1 MLRITILM
9 FMKEIT
15 IIFKILSMLFQT
27 NLIVKGIIKTN
38 NHTINSLSSWVTMIS
53 NNYLKISKTFTAI
66 MDSKIIN
73 KNSMLVKKMDILIL
87 ITQIFKATIDQT
99 NKETTSFIRAI
110 NSISRTKVSDNR
122 LNSKGNR
129 LIQLQWTILIFLVT
143 IRINSISKTINNS
156 THSLKIFLNQT
167 WVDATI
173 RWLKTTIIFI
183 RISWV
188 SLSKGTHILTF
199 QVRIKALKRK
209 RIIITKRARIIQR
222 KIEFKIIWIKI
233 NLV

>member
-27 NLIVKGIIKTN
+27 NLITKGIIKTN

-66 MDSKIIN
+66 TDSKIIN

-173 RWLKTTIIFI
+173 RWLKITIIFI